1 MRVDNRVPRDRITM
15 WKGGTNVCRVI
26 MEIFSEETP
35 KYEKKL
41 ARQIEKKTVF
51 QEEETGCQ
59 KTMQREG
66 TLTKIGSPSRGDP
79 RNRYLKYL

>member
-51 QEEETGCQ
+51 
-59 KTMQREG
+59 
-66 TLTKIGSPSRGDP
+66 
-79 RNRYLKYL
+79 